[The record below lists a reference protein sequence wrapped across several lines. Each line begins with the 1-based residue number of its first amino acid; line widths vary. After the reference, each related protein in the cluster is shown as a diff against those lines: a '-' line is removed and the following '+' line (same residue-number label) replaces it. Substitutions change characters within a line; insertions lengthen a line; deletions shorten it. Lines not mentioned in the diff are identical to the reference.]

1 MPPSVPRPLDEE
13 RQNLGEWLA
22 CGAP

>member
-1 MPPSVPRPLDEE
+1 MPEDGTMTIEE
-13 RQNLGEWLA
+13 RREHGEWLA

>member
-1 MPPSVPRPLDEE
+1 MPQDSSMLLEE
-13 RQNLGEWLA
+13 RELLGEWLA